1 MDDVDR
7 AVVVSENDP
16 VLNRLLHKG
25 SSGMAFMQQ
34 LSQEDYQQSVQVEK
48 KGDRHIHSGAVTKTR
63 RDIQGT
69 SPESFSQKLDKR
81 IRVQH
86 DITPSTSKSTMNR
99 KKQHKSKKN

>member
-48 KGDRHIHSGAVTKTR
+48 KET
-63 RDIQGT
+63 GT
-69 SPESFSQKLDKR
+69 STVGR
-81 IRVQH
+81 
-86 DITPSTSKSTMNR
+86 
-99 KKQHKSKKN
+99 